1 MKQLLSWFKKDE
13 ESPETTESMAQT
25 EPDNQEEAS
34 ESPEEEEEI
43 SLGTKVK
50 VVAALA
56 VVGFA
61 TYVAYWVQE
70 PTDFKAQVID
80 PNMPAAEEMMEPEAA
95 MEPEET
101 MVAAT
106 DADIEGPV
114 QEVAIIDFTFTPAN
128 ITVEEGTTV
137 VWTNID
143 AVEHTITSD
152 FFTSEVLN
160 PGDSFVFTFDQE
172 GTYDYFCSI
181 HPQMK
186 GKINVTAAATAP
198 VETLPDN
205 NVVTAVDEEQP
216 TEVLSPEMIGVETTP
231 DTPADIVTLDAE
243 EFLQEP
249 PATEDDTLVLSL
261 PEEVDSHTAA
271 NETPGTLAKSGPE
284 DVLYVGLFGAILFM
298 TRRKLALQNR

>member
-1 MKQLLSWFKKDE
+1 MKKLLSWLKKDDA
-13 ESPETTESMAQT
+13 PETTEAMAPQEPET
-25 EPDNQEEAS
+25 EESSAEEA
-34 ESPEEEEEI
+34 EEDEVT
-43 SLGTKVK
+43 LGTKIK

-80 PNMPAAEEMMEPEAA
+80 ADPPAAEEEVMMEE
-95 MEPEET
+95 EQPEEEA
-101 MVAAT
+101 MVAQV
-106 DADIEGPV
+106 DPDDIDGPV
-114 QEVAIIDFTFTPAN
+114 QEIAIIDFTYTPAN

-143 AVEHTITSD
+143 AVEHTVTGD

-160 PGDSFVFTFDQE
+160 PGDSFVYTFEQE
-172 GTYDYFCSI
+172 GTFDYFCSI

-186 GKINVTAAATAP
+186 GKVNVTAAASAP

-205 NVVTAVDEEQP
+205 AVVSVDEDEEDMP
-216 TEVLSPEMIGVETTP
+216 TEVLSPALIGVDDNEAATT
-231 DTPADIVTLDAE
+231 DIVTLDAD

-249 PATEDDTLVLSL
+249 PAEDDTLVLSL
-261 PEEVDSHTAA
+261 PEDAEARAA
-271 NETPGTLAKSGPE
+271 ADQPDTLTKSGPE
-284 DVLYVGLFGAILFM
+284 DVLYIGLFVGILYM
-298 TRRKLALQNR
+298 TRRRLSLQNR